1 MGCWPNRIV
10 STCPHWIPPHR
21 CDFLTHFSLASGC
34 LTELQNTSP
43 NNKGNN
49 DSNNSSRRKKDS
61 CNQSGRKLG
70 HWGWELGVGGNAAT
84 DRKVDWVWKDFLGL
98 YTRGIKNIPPEAI
111 CELAFRDGFIV
122 SMRDNAFWKPRQHI
136 HRKPIVTQPGGIR
149 LREKETHIS

>member
-10 STCPHWIPPHR
+10 SRCPHWIPPHR

-43 NNKGNN
+43 SNKGNN

-70 HWGWELGVGGNAAT
+70 HWGWELGVRGNAAT

-98 YTRGIKNIPPEAI
+98 YTRGLKNIPPEAI
-111 CELAFRDGFIV
+111 CQLTFLR
-122 SMRDNAFWKPRQHI
+122 WLHCQHKRQRVLKTKTAHTREI
-136 HRKPIVTQPGGIR
+136 HSYTAR
-149 LREKETHIS
+149 

>member
-49 DSNNSSRRKKDS
+49 DSNNSSRRKKRLM
-61 CNQSGRKLG
+61 QSVREEIRTLRLG
-70 HWGWELGVGGNAAT
+70 
-84 DRKVDWVWKDFLGL
+84 
-98 YTRGIKNIPPEAI
+98 TRGREECCNWQESRLSLKRF
-111 CELAFRDGFIV
+111 FRPVYKRTQKYPTWGYLW
-122 SMRDNAFWKPRQHI
+122 ACLPRWLHCQHERQRFLKTKTA
-136 HRKPIVTQPGGIR
+136 HTQ
-149 LREKETHIS
+149 ETHSYTARWNQA